1 MTTDIDEGW
10 IRETIKAKSDQ
21 LNAVDLVAG
30 PITVKVEAV
39 SKGAAD
45 QPVIMKISGGHQPYK
60 PCKSMRRVLIYCWG
74 DKPSLWIGRSMTLYC
89 DAKVKWA
96 GEEVGGIRISHLS
109 NIDAA
114 KTVQLNETRGKK
126 VKVTI
131 QPLFEPWAKVE
142 EAIKQDDVVVRMRR
156 VLTALGDAKSLDD
169 IDKIRKNASKL
180 YATLND
186 EQKSVIDE
194 AESIA
199 KERCK

>member
-45 QPVIMKISGGHQPYK
+45 QPVIMTISGGHQPYK
-60 PCKSMRRVLIYCWG
+60 PCKSMRRVLIYCGG

-89 DAKVKWA
+89 DTKVKWA

-114 KTVQLNETRGKK
+114 KVVQLNEARGKK

-131 QPLFEPWAKVE
+131 EPLATSEP
-142 EAIKQDDVVVRMRR
+142 DLMTRMRR
-156 VLTALGDAKSLDD
+156 VVEALQGAKSLDD